1 MRWPYLYLSGL
12 GLAAAA
18 AAIVA
23 PGQEGRRPAAQ
34 RYAESSQADAARREA
49 EALAEIERRLDG
61 ANADPAADARE
72 ADQRGEFGLIV
83 SGQHS
88 STPGGLICFT
98 PYRQAPRI
106 LANFRHGDMIGERE
120 MRWLAYAETYN
131 RTLAALP
138 AYPDADLCRPATAQ
152 DQRGPWRNFDVTV
165 AARPVSGPAH
175 DLHEAARRGN
185 AAEVANWLRSTE
197 VDRLDGLGMTP
208 LAWAVVRD
216 NEPAAAALLRAGA
229 NPWVADERRGQN
241 AVFWSAAVGRAAW
254 FSRLSRR
261 PGRPFATWPFQ
272 YLVAAVNGGSVAIVE
287 AILAQPHER
296 LRLEMVERPFPAPA
310 VLAPILRDDPT
321 LAEALLSSAVDLEPR
336 LDLVTLA
343 LARGANPNA
352 PARPAFAN
360 YDPAL
365 VRASRG
371 FTESSVAIVDALLRA
386 GADPNIQ
393 GHWRRPLW
401 TAVGTMHLDGQVTEV
416 DRYARAIFDRLLA
429 AGADINLPDPQGRP
443 PIWALLFPYT
453 YSHRQLDASFVTP
466 QLLEMLA
473 RRGLDLNARQQGER
487 VLPLVEA
494 QAGLNSELAVTLRR
508 LGARH

>member
-12 GLAAAA
+12 GLAAAG

-23 PGQEGRRPAAQ
+23 PGQEGSRPAI
-34 RYAESSQADAARREA
+34 RSQAGPARADAARREA
-49 EALAEIERRLDG
+49 EALVSIQRKLDG
-61 ANADPAADARE
+61 GNADPAADAR
-72 ADQRGEFGLIV
+72 AAAQRGEFGLIV
-83 SGQHS
+83 SGQYS
-88 STPGGLICFT
+88 TTPGGLICFT

-120 MRWLAYAETYN
+120 MRWLAYAGTYN

-138 AYPDADLCRPATAQ
+138 AYPDADLCRPATPE
-152 DQRGPWRNFDVTV
+152 DERRPWRNFDVTV
-165 AARPVSGPAH
+165 PARPLSVPVH

-185 AAEVANWLRSTE
+185 AAEVASWLRNTE
-197 VDRLDGLGMTP
+197 VDRLDALGMTP
-208 LAWAVVRD
+208 LAWAVARN
-216 NEPAAAALLRAGA
+216 NEAAAEALLRAGA
-229 NPWVADERRGQN
+229 DPWVTEESRGQN
-241 AVFWSAAVGRAAW
+241 AVYWSAAVGRAAW
-254 FSRLSRR
+254 FSRLSRT
-261 PGRPFATWPFQ
+261 PGRPFATWPAQ

-296 LRLEMVERPFPAPA
+296 LRLEMVERPFPAPP

-321 LAEALLSSAVDLEPR
+321 LAEPLLFSAVDLDPR

-343 LARGANPNA
+343 LANGANPNA
-352 PARPAFAN
+352 PARPNFGN

-365 VRASRG
+365 VTASRG

-401 TAVGTMHLDGQVTEV
+401 TAVATMHLDGQVTEV
-416 DRYARAIFDRLLA
+416 DRYARTIFDRLLT
-429 AGADINLPDPQGRP
+429 AGADINLPDVQGRP
-443 PIWALLFPYT
+443 QIWALLFPYT
-453 YSHRQLDASFVTP
+453 HSHRQLDASFVTP

-473 RRGLDLNARQQGER
+473 RRGLDLNARQEGER

-494 QAGLNSELAVTLRR
+494 
-508 LGARH
+508 